1 MKLSDTE
8 FMKTIDCTSTT
19 SLFWKMYTFNTDLKK
34 GLARPLTY
42 PGGQEGL
49 EGLDVGF
56 GRVQELILSITN
68 STTDK

>member
-1 MKLSDTE
+1 MD
-8 FMKTIDCTSTT
+8 
-19 SLFWKMYTFNTDLKK
+19 TFNTDLEK

-56 GRVQELILSITN
+56 GGV
-68 STTDK
+68 